1 MTKRVAKLVF
11 LVVAIL
17 AGVVLWQKTQL
28 ELLALSRIDPV
39 PQAQALVDAGHYA
52 EAADYMAFFMD
63 YSYVSADP
71 AAQRLAEEIAAV
83 RGSTEYR
90 AQKIGEGLL
99 AGTSDES
106 LGQIAGVVTDFFV
119 IGDIRDLT
127 WQALNWSRGEDVD
140 EVVAAL
146 SAIGL
151 AATGAQVLSAGT
163 ASPIKG
169 GVALLKLAKK
179 MGKLPAW
186 LGRYVVNAAQSVK
199 RTRDLKGVSGVF
211 VDVSKLARHAGIKNG
226 LHLLEQTKNAGSLKR
241 MAAFSKVFGNNS
253 AMVHRLG
260 GAAALQASKRAD
272 TLGPKTIQRASTY
285 GPDGVRALN
294 KAGKARFIKYT
305 SRAGKVAYKGDL
317 TQVLTRFLAG
327 LPNWALVLVMA
338 LGTLLALP
346 RSVRRLLGRRR
357 RPARQSIKEAEVAAD
372 ATPAS

>member
-39 PQAQALVDAGHYA
+39 PHTEALVDDGQYA
-52 EAADYMAFFMD
+52 EAAEYLAFFMNYD
-63 YSYVSADP
+63 YVRSDP
-71 AAQRLAEEIAAV
+71 AAQRLREEIAQV

-99 AGTSDES
+99 EGRSDES

-163 ASPIKG
+163 ASPVKG

-211 VDVSKLARHAGIKNG
+211 VDVSKLARHAGMKNG
-226 LHLLEQTKNAGSLKR
+226 LHLLDQTKNASSLKR
-241 MAAFSKVFGNNS
+241 MAAFSAVFGNNS

-317 TQVLTRFLAG
+317 TQVLTRLLAG
-327 LPNWALVLVMA
+327 LPNWALVLMMA
-338 LGTLLALP
+338 LGALLALP
-346 RSVRRLLGRRR
+346 RSVRRLLVRRR